1 MILDELI
8 HLRQM
13 MINCFEH
20 MNMRINDLETTTDA
34 MFNEVQEIRVK
45 VDTL

>member
-13 MINCFEH
+13 MINCFDH
-20 MNMRINDLETTTDA
+20 MDMRISDLETTTDA
-34 MFNEVQEIRVK
+34 IFNEVQEIRVK
-45 VDTL
+45 VDAL